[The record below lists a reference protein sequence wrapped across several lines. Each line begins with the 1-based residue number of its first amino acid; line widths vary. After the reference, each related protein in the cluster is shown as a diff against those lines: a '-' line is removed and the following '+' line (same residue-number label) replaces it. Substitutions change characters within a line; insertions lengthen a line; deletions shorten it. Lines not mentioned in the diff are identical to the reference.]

1 MTSDSFGLTCRWT
14 CAILVWE
21 VCKME
26 TRVRVQ
32 LTLAPNVRDK
42 LDELCR
48 EKGMMRPALVSLA
61 IDKLW
66 KEEHPDKQ

>member
-1 MTSDSFGLTCRWT
+1 
-14 CAILVWE
+14 
-21 VCKME
+21 ME

-32 LTLAPNVRDK
+32 LTLATNVRDK

-66 KEEHPDKQ
+66 KEEHSDRQ

>member
-1 MTSDSFGLTCRWT
+1 MLTALVSCD
-14 CAILVWE
+14 IIVWE

-32 LTLAPNVRDK
+32 LTLAPNIRDK

-66 KEEHPDKQ
+66 KEEHPDR

>member
-1 MTSDSFGLTCRWT
+1 
-14 CAILVWE
+14 
-21 VCKME
+21 ME

-66 KEEHPDKQ
+66 KEEHSDDKK

>member
-1 MTSDSFGLTCRWT
+1 MIYYCVGG
-14 CAILVWE
+14 VQ
-21 VCKME
+21 ME

-32 LTLAPNVRDK
+32 LTLAPNIREK

-48 EKGMMRPALVSLA
+48 EKGMMRPALVTLA

>member
-1 MTSDSFGLTCRWT
+1 MLFCLTSRCS
-14 CAILVWE
+14 CASIVWE

-32 LTLAPNVRDK
+32 LTLAPNIREK
-42 LDELCR
+42 LDILCR

-66 KEEHPDKQ
+66 KEEHPDRE